1 MSDVSTPI
9 VTRERGQVEVEAQ
22 VWQQIAALPEL
33 WALVEA
39 GIIRVSQ
46 PGKGRIAV
54 HGTHFVGRARLGN
67 VEIEIQEKIP
77 GALGALISFAS
88 HGSFNIQRV
97 DGSETEFGGLTS
109 LLVGQFVQ
117 AVRSYVTRGREFQYG
132 TRAMVSSLVR
142 GRLDIEKTIQLRAK
156 GMGHTIAFDQ
166 TIITHSIDKNALI
179 LRALREVEN
188 ITKVAP
194 VPTQILSA
202 SRTLA
207 ILFSDCRST
216 EVLFGSRKIWAIK
229 AEKLAASQRT
239 HQDRDLLSL
248 AAVLLSHRGFEND
261 KPVVGISPRAWFLD
275 LEELFESAVRLT
287 MIKIAEK
294 SIKII
299 NGKQI
304 RIPIFPLRSLTY
316 RADPDI
322 VIKPI
327 SGVPVIGDVK
337 HKEWT
342 GKTVQSDIYQLLV
355 HAATY
360 GATNAFLVYPG
371 EEYLHT
377 PLGISELG
385 INVDIFVVDVRHLDQ
400 DLTSVLNHLGLPLD
414 VVPVMVPA
422 I

>member
-1 MSDVSTPI
+1 MSSITTKI
-9 VTRERGQVEVEAQ
+9 VVRERGHIDVDAQ

-54 HGTHFVGRARLGN
+54 HGTHFVGRATLGN

-88 HGSFNIQRV
+88 HGSFNIQRI
-97 DGSETEFGGLTS
+97 DSSETEFGGLTS

-117 AVRSYVTRGREFQYG
+117 AVRSYVTRGREFKYG

-142 GRLDIEKTIQLRAK
+142 GRLDIEKTIRLRAK
-156 GMGHTIAFDQ
+156 GMGHKIAFDQ

-179 LRALREVEN
+179 LRALREIEN
-188 ITKVAP
+188 ISQVAP
-194 VPTQILSA
+194 VPIQILSA

-216 EVLFGSRKIWAIK
+216 EVLFGSRKTWAIK
-229 AEKLAASQRT
+229 AEKLATSQST

-248 AAVLLSHRGFEND
+248 ATVILSHKGFEND

-287 MIKIAEK
+287 MTKIIEN

-304 RIPIFPLRSLTY
+304 RIPIFQSRSLSY

-327 SGVPVIGDVK
+327 SGIPIIGDVK

-360 GATNAFLVYPG
+360 GAINAFLIYPG
-371 EEYLHT
+371 EDYLHT
-377 PLGISELG
+377 PLGPSELG
-385 INVDIFVVDVRHLDQ
+385 IYVDIFVVDVRRLNQ
-400 DLTSVLNHLGLPLD
+400 DLTRVIQHLGLPLE